1 MIVIIMQWVSQI
13 LLRLTRMIHHP
24 KQVLPLQNRPKQL
37 LHSQDRFP
45 PHDLAYPGPKQF
57 QTPPDFKIGF
67 GYLVKCK
74 YGDINDQL
82 IINQVV
88 KLGRSEFSGKLMI
101 YMDLV
106 TTGYNL

>member
-1 MIVIIMQWVSQI
+1 MIVIIIQWVSQI
-13 LLRLTRMIHHP
+13 LLRLTRTKHHP
-24 KQVLPLQNRPKQL
+24 KQVLPFQNRPKQL

-88 KLGRSEFSGKLMI
+88 KLGRSEFSGKLM
-101 YMDLV
+101 M
-106 TTGYNL
+106 